1 MDAVVFDWRGTLVT
15 TVDEVA
21 WAREALRLVGRD
33 DSAEALWQ
41 RISVFEDL
49 LDAPGVDCSL
59 HVHRAAY
66 HRVFDL
72 AGVDPELADA
82 LYAVECDP
90 RHNPFAA
97 DVGETLRAV
106 AAHGVKVAVLSDI
119 HFDLRPVFAAAGL
132 AGLVDVYALSYELG
146 VQKPA
151 PEIFRHALAALGT
164 TPSATLMVGDRAG
177 PDGGAVEIGMPVLL
191 LPTLRAVTERRLHL
205 VSALVGAS

>member
-21 WAREALRLVGRD
+21 WTREALRLVGRD

-59 HVHRAAY
+59 DVHRAAY
-66 HRVFDL
+66 YRVFTQ

-82 LYAVECDP
+82 LYAVEGDP
-90 RHNPFAA
+90 RHNPFAV
-97 DVGETLRAV
+97 DVEETLRAV
-106 AAHGVKVAVLSDI
+106 AARGVRIAVLSDI

-191 LPTLRAVTERRLHL
+191 LPTLRAVTDRRLHL